1 MLVDLADIYSVNGR
15 IFNCQRLLMSQF
27 LLRNDHS
34 PELEHFVHILEFAQK
49 KNSSIHLNSFTDAT
63 SSYLRIYYILEGRFD
78 WVINEKLYTLY
89 PNDLGVILPGHQ
101 LCAEKGYLDI
111 GALYWLHLQ
120 LPMPERTNIS
130 SSGGWSQI
138 SAQELVSV
146 KKMLF
151 QDSTPVLSSV
161 PDAGTIFNSLRN
173 ELFNQEIGY
182 VTRVNQL
189 LDELLILLTRKYA
202 QQENPQRDFPQ
213 TFLKLEE
220 TLRKD
225 LSHPWTVEEMAAL
238 VGLGTTA
245 FSDKVKK
252 FTGFSPMNYLINIRI
267 SEAIRLLK
275 KPEVQ
280 VTDIALDTG
289 FYSSQHFAT
298 TFKKLTGHT
307 PSQFRKNN
315 I

>member
-1 MLVDLADIYSVNGR
+1 
-15 IFNCQRLLMSQF
+15 MSQF

-34 PELEHFVHILEFAQK
+34 PELEHFAHIHEFAQK
-49 KNSSIHLNSFTDAT
+49 KNNSINLSAFTDVC
-63 SSYLRIYYILEGRFD
+63 SNHLRIYFILEGKFD

-89 PNDLGVILPGHQ
+89 PHDLGVILPGHR

-111 GALYWLHLQ
+111 GSLYWLHLQ
-120 LPMPERTNIS
+120 FPLPEKNNRRSP
-130 SSGGWSQI
+130 GGWSHI
-138 SAQELVSV
+138 SPQELISV
-146 KKMLF
+146 RQMLF
-151 QDSTPVLSSV
+151 MGPTPVLSRV
-161 PDAGTIFNSLRN
+161 PEAGPIFTCLRN

-182 VTRVNQL
+182 ITRVNQL
-189 LDELLILLTRKYA
+189 LDELLILLTRKFT

-220 TLRKD
+220 TLRRD
-225 LSHPWTVEEMAAL
+225 LSHHWTVEEMAAL

-275 KPEVQ
+275 KPDVQ